1 MTQPNTNSQGMQVW
15 DPQVGVYFKPALTN
29 RESFGGIVGA
39 LQDQMVATGL
49 NVKAYPDS
57 FAGIISAIQD
67 LTIAAV
73 TGPAAKADTNP
84 GGGYIEI
91 NDQGVPHWV
100 YTENPDDGELWFD
113 TRQGRMFVAYQ
124 NEWYQSNGADGLPV
138 VTQTATP
145 PNLTNIVDG
154 QYWWV
159 VDTQDLYIFDGQ
171 YTLADGTIT
180 QDPNAG
186 GTPVWVKITLDT
198 SDYFQTTANLP
209 LSDDF
214 KVELAAVPAGQYL
227 PIVNVATTE
236 NQKQANE
243 YFLDCLES
251 LNSELVDQTITMT
264 ESPPANPVAGQQWYD
279 INDLEMSIWYV
290 EPGDAVT
297 EGQWVPISATYTFE
311 QSIDDVN
318 VALQQEMLDRTNAD
332 SSIQTIVDEQR
343 YTTVP
348 ALSIRV
354 SSLENN
360 VTALQND
367 PIDLSPYAIES
378 RMQTHLNNLQTQ
390 INTVNTSINDL
401 DSTYVTD
408 DALNTSVAA
417 LTLAIQARATEIE
430 LATVASTI
438 PSIAGLATTNYVDSQ
453 VATTAGGIKAAGDNV
468 LGTLVFKLANIGIPN
483 LDFSDAYTE
492 GTQAFK
498 FKSNST
504 ANTDTVTFGT
514 TEQKYEYAWQF
525 AANEDF
531 CWIQNN
537 TKVVSIASDGV
548 AATNFKIADFGVN
561 TDNGR
566 TLTNTIDV
574 KAKLT
579 SYQTAFEQM
588 RQGIS
593 DSTDYASLK
602 TNLLSALQNV

>member
-1 MTQPNTNSQGMQVW
+1 MTQPNYNSQGMQVW
-15 DPQVGVYFKPALTN
+15 DPQVGLYFKPALRN
-29 RESFGGIVGA
+29 RESFGGIIGA
-39 LQDQMVATGL
+39 LQDQIKAAGL
-49 NVKAYPDS
+49 DVKSYPDS

-67 LTIAAV
+67 LTVVAL
-73 TGPAAKADTNP
+73 TGPAARADTNP
-84 GGGYIEI
+84 GGGYIDI
-91 NDQGVPHWV
+91 DAQGVPQWI

-113 TRQGRMFVAYQ
+113 TRQGRLFVAYQ
-124 NEWYQSNGADGLPV
+124 NEWYQGNGADGLPV

-145 PNLTNIVDG
+145 PTITNLIDG

-159 VDTQDLYIFDGQ
+159 IDTEDLYIFDGR
-171 YTLADGTIT
+171 YVLADGTIT

-186 GTPVWVKITLDT
+186 GTPIWVKITLDT
-198 SDYFQTTANLP
+198 ADYFQTTANLP

-214 KVELAAVPAGQYL
+214 KTELAAVPAGQYL
-227 PIVNVATTE
+227 PIANVATTE

-264 ESPPANPVAGQQWYD
+264 ESAPANPVEGQLWYD
-279 INDLEMSIWYV
+279 ISDLEMSIWYV
-290 EPGDAVT
+290 EPGDPVT
-297 EGQWVPISATYTFE
+297 EGQWVPISSSYTFD
-311 QSIDDVN
+311 QSINAVN
-318 VALQQEMLDRTNAD
+318 TELQQEILDRLNAD
-332 SSIQTIVDEQR
+332 STIQTIIDEER

-348 ALSIRV
+348 ALTIRV
-354 SSLENN
+354 SSLESD
-360 VTALQND
+360 VSTLQNET
-367 PIDLSPYAIES
+367 IDLSPYAIES

-390 INTVNTSINDL
+390 INTVNNSINDL
-401 DSTYVTD
+401 NSIYVTD
-408 DALNTSVAA
+408 DELNTSVSA
-417 LTLAIQARATEIE
+417 LTVAIQARATETE
-430 LATVASTI
+430 LNNVSSTI
-438 PSIAGLATTNYVDSQ
+438 PSIEGLATTSYVDSQ

-468 LGTLVFKLANIGIPN
+468 LGTLVFKLANVGIPN

-504 ANTDTVTFGT
+504 DNTDTVTFGT
-514 TEQKYEYAWQF
+514 TDAKYEYAWQF

-531 CWIQNN
+531 CWIKDT
-537 TKVVSIASDGV
+537 TKVASIAADGV

-566 TLTNTIDV
+566 TLVNTIDV
-574 KAKLT
+574 KAKLN

-593 DSTDYASLK
+593 SSTDYDSLK